1 MFQAEQKRGKRLTER
16 EKKKKIMADRVKP
29 LSVDGLSDDKLRWN
43 NSDDERLHAWKRL
56 EGK

>member
-29 LSVDGLSDDKLRWN
+29 LDVDGLSDDKLRWN
-43 NSDDERLHAWKRL
+43 NSDDER
-56 EGK
+56 